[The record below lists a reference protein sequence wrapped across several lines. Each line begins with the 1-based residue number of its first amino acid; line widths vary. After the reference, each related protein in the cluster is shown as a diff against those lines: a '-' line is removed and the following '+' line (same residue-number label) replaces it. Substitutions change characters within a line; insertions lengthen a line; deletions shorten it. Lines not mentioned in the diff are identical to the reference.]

1 MKTMVQALALAGAL
15 GAGSLAL
22 SGAATPAQAQ
32 PGPVCS
38 VWLVESGRFM
48 NVPYGSFM
56 PDRAFVPGSTSPMHN
71 INTVDLPDNIGVIKC
86 SGELIL
92 YDSGWKQTE
101 YHKMTGFA
109 HFTPLPEMLK
119 SLGFDAGRREED
131 HHRPRPLGSRRA
143 AVGFPECHAVCA
155 TRGIARRRVGAE
167 LPEPAY
173 QRREQYPWRLLPLT
187 GLRL

>member
-1 MKTMVQALALAGAL
+1 MKTIVQALALAGAL
-15 GAGSLAL
+15 GTGSLAL

-56 PDRAFVPGSTSPMHN
+56 PDRAFIPGSTSPNHN
-71 INTVDLPDNIGVIKC
+71 INTIDLPDNIGVIKC

-109 HFTPLPEMLK
+109 HFTPLPDMLK
-119 SLGFDAGRREED
+119 SLGFDETFIRKWNYYLCYCEAAFEMRNINVM
-131 HHRPRPLGSRRA
+131 HLVYTRPNNVSR
-143 AVGFPECHAVCA
+143 
-155 TRGIARRRVGAE
+155 
-167 LPEPAY
+167 
-173 QRREQYPWRLLPLT
+173 
-187 GLRL
+187 